1 MTAKPQRQIGFWT
14 ATSLVV
20 GTVVGSGIF
29 MLPASMATFGSIGL
43 IGWAMSGFGAL
54 FLALCFSRL
63 SRRMPKAGGPYAY
76 CRQAYGDMVAF
87 QVATSY
93 WVRGIVSIS
102 AISIACASYMSSLM
116 PELMGEPH
124 VRAFVA
130 IGLVALLA
138 GVNMLGVKP
147 VGIFQ
152 IVTSAVK
159 LIPLIF
165 MTFVG
170 LMFIDTSHFTP
181 MNVSHMPNMEAVMAA
196 AAITFFSFMG
206 LESATVPSD
215 DVVNPSK
222 TIPRATMVG
231 TVCVI
236 ILYLASATAVMGIV
250 PLDVLATSKA
260 PFSLAAERI
269 FGLAYGPVAGTF
281 ITFCAIVS
289 CLGALNGYLLLQG
302 KMPQAAAHDN
312 LFPKLFASLN
322 KQGAPWFGLMTCA
335 IGSSIMIY
343 LTVSPTVAEQF
354 NTVCLIASFLGLFV
368 YAYTS
373 IAEVV
378 IMVCDRSF
386 YTPQDFWRSAVV
398 GGLAFTYC
406 IWAMGG
412 AGAKIGFMGVLFIFA
427 TLPIYV
433 WMCWRNVPAKAS
445 AKKK

>member
-1 MTAKPQRQIGFWT
+1 MTDESHRKIGFWT
-14 ATSLVV
+14 ATSLVI

-29 MLPASMATFGSIGL
+29 MLPASMAAFGAIGL
-43 IGWAMSGFGAL
+43 LGWAMSGIGAL
-54 FLALCFSRL
+54 CLALCFARL

-93 WVRGIVSIS
+93 WVRSIVSVS

-124 VRAFVA
+124 ARTLVA
-130 IGLVALLA
+130 ICLVFALGGMNLM
-138 GVNMLGVKP
+138 GIKP
-147 VGIFQ
+147 VGVFQ

-165 MTFVG
+165 MAFIG
-170 LMFIDTSHFTP
+170 ILFIDTSHFTP
-181 MNVSHMPNMEAVMAA
+181 LNVSHMPNMEALMAA

-215 DVVNPSK
+215 DVINPSK

-231 TVCVI
+231 TIGVI

-250 PLDVLATSKA
+250 PLDMLAHAKA
-260 PFSLAAERI
+260 PFSMAAERV
-269 FGLAYGPVAGTF
+269 FGQIYGPLAATAVTV
-281 ITFCAIVS
+281 CAIVS
-289 CLGALNGYLLLQG
+289 CLGALNGYLLLLG
-302 KMPQAAAHDN
+302 KMPEAAAHDN
-312 LFPKLFASLN
+312 LFPRIFASLN
-322 KQGAPWFGLMTCA
+322 KQGAPWFGLLTCTVGA
-335 IGSSIMIY
+335 AIMIY
-343 LTVSPTVAEQF
+343 LTASPTVAEQF

-373 IAEVV
+373 IAELVV
-378 IMVCDRSF
+378 MVCDRSF
-386 YTPQDFWRSAVV
+386 YTPRDFLRASIV
-398 GGLAFTYC
+398 GGLAFVYC

-427 TLPIYV
+427 TLPVYV
-433 WMCWRNVPAKAS
+433 WMCWKSMPPKGTKS
-445 AKKK
+445 S

>member
-1 MTAKPQRQIGFWT
+1 MTDTSQRKIGFWT
-14 ATSLVV
+14 ATSLVI

-29 MLPASMATFGSIGL
+29 MLPASMASFGSIGL
-43 IGWAMSGFGAL
+43 IGWAMSGLGAL
-54 FLALCFSRL
+54 CLAMCFARL

-76 CRQAYGDMVAF
+76 CRHAYGDMVAF

-116 PELMGEPH
+116 PELMAEPH
-124 VRAFVA
+124 VRATVS
-130 IGLVALLA
+130 IGLIMALA
-138 GVNMLGVKP
+138 GMNMLGVKP

-165 MTFVG
+165 MTFIG
-170 LMFIDTSHFTP
+170 ILFIDSSHFTP
-181 MNVSHMPNMEAVMAA
+181 LNISQMPNMEALMAA

-215 DVVNPSK
+215 DVINPSK

-236 ILYLASATAVMGIV
+236 ILYLTSAIAVMGVV
-250 PLDVLATSKA
+250 PLDMLAHSKA
-260 PFSLAAERI
+260 PFSMAAERI
-269 FGLAYGPVAGTF
+269 FGAAYGPMAATAV
-281 ITFCAIVS
+281 TFCAIVS

-302 KMPQAAAHDN
+302 KMPEAAAHDS
-312 LFPKLFASLN
+312 LFPKIFANLN
-322 KQGAPWFGLMTCA
+322 KRGAPWFGLLSCGL
-335 IGSSIMIY
+335 GSSIMVY
-343 LTVSPTVAEQF
+343 MTVSPTVAEQF

-368 YAYTS
+368 YSYTS
-373 IAEVV
+373 ISELVV
-378 IMVCDRSF
+378 MVCDRSF
-386 YTPQDFWRSAVV
+386 YTPRDFFRASIV

-412 AGAKIGFMGVLFIFA
+412 AGAQIGFMGVLFIFS

-433 WMCWRNVPAKAS
+433 WMCWKSMPKGMS
-445 AKKK
+445 KGK